1 MDIVFFL
8 RIPTTERLNTTLN
21 FKLMLFVK
29 CLGLGSKSTDCCQ
42 RELKID
48 SDERACVAGWTCRAT
63 QRYSTHESVV
73 SDVAAPMAR
82 ETKTNITTALL
93 TTQPSSTLPIH
104 HSTPLYGRGSK
115 EAEIT
120 TVEYRGSIFNDSS

>member
-1 MDIVFFL
+1 MSGRAWLVG
-8 RIPTTERLNTTLN
+8 RVEPRRGIPR
-21 FKLMLFVK
+21 M
-29 CLGLGSKSTDCCQ
+29 
-42 RELKID
+42 
-48 SDERACVAGWTCRAT
+48 
-63 QRYSTHESVV
+63 SVV